1 MKNKIIWF
9 GIYILSGII
18 QITIILLAEVIAEL
32 TFAKGAWVPAGII
45 LFAPVYLVIFL
56 LVNTILIIKK
66 NIKWIKIIDIGLLT
80 GIIIEI
86 SGLYTPVLFHLFGL
100 TGTIYNSSVIR
111 ELLFLH

>member
-1 MKNKIIWF
+1 MKNKIMWF

-18 QITIILLAEVIAEL
+18 QLTVILLAEVIAEL

-45 LFAPVYLVIFL
+45 LFAPFYFIIFL
-56 LVNTILIIKK
+56 LVNIILIIKK
-66 NIKWIKIIDIGLLT
+66 NINWLKIIDIGFLA

-86 SGLYTPVLFHLFGL
+86 SGLFTPVFFHLFGL
-100 TGTIYNSSVIR
+100 TGTIYNFSVIR